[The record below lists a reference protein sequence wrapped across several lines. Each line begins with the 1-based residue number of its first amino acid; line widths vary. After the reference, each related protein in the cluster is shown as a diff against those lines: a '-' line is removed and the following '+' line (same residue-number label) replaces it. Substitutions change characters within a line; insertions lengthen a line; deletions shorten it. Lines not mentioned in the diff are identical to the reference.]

1 MRIRRSGVLPAAAI
15 GVAGVLA
22 AYAPASATTSTT
34 NLNVGITITAGCTIS
49 VTNINFGSLAATA
62 LLSAQTS
69 TAAMGGLFTYTCS
82 PGSNPPALTYGN
94 GLNYSSGNRMIG
106 TSHGTFIP
114 YSLNMPT
121 ITAFT
126 GSAQTAQI
134 TATIPALAAP
144 PTVDAYSDTIVL
156 TLNY

>member
-1 MRIRRSGVLPAAAI
+1 MLGVSGI
-15 GVAGVLA
+15 LA
-22 AYAPASATTSTT
+22 ACAPARAMTSTT
-34 NLNVGITITAGCTIS
+34 NMTVDVTVTSACAIS
-49 VTNINFGSLAATA
+49 VTNIDFGSMLSTA

-82 PGSNPPALTYGN
+82 TGSNPPSLTYGN
-94 GLNYSSGNRMIG
+94 GQSYSSGNRMIG
-106 TSHGTFIP
+106 ASNGGFIP

-121 ITAFT
+121 IAAFT